1 MVKGFIAS
9 KRTTI
14 FTHEIYIGS
23 CIPAESK
30 ISITSFVHQLI
41 EIFYFL
47 DEDLD
52 RIFKLYKINHLY
64 LYLLF
69 TDTDS
74 CSIQYVTQMEKE
86 VDYTDKEI
94 QFTLKGYV
102 AKKMS
107 ERLDKIHPFYK
118 QFDLHKP
125 EERKD
130 VGLFAQDDPQNE
142 ILVSMQSGPKEYY
155 FLQNNALEE
164 VKKTCRCKGI
174 KKIKMVRT

>member
-14 FTHEIYIGS
+14 LTHERYIGS

-52 RIFKLYKINHLY
+52 GIFKLYKINHLY

-69 TDTDS
+69 TDTDN

-107 ERLDKIHPFYK
+107 KRLDKSHLFINSLICINLK
-118 QFDLHKP
+118 K
-125 EERKD
+125 ER
-130 VGLFAQDDPQNE
+130 
-142 ILVSMQSGPKEYY
+142 
-155 FLQNNALEE
+155 
-164 VKKTCRCKGI
+164 T
-174 KKIKMVRT
+174 